1 MFRKVVCARWFSLHK
16 LSWAGGS
23 LKPALV
29 KDGSLRTLSTSARR
43 STVMQAW
50 VIDKYGN
57 NSVLRYTKN
66 ASFPIIH
73 YPNEVIVKVNAA
85 GLNPLDINMRGGYG
99 AATLA
104 MKRDPLSI
112 NKAGSEF
119 PLILGRDVSGVIM
132 ECGLDVSYFKPGDEV
147 WAAIPPWKQGSLAE
161 FVVLSANELR
171 QNLQVSH
178 KPKSLSHV
186 DAASL
191 PYVAATAWSALV
203 NTGGLNKD
211 NSAKKRVLILGGSG
225 GVGTFAIQM
234 LKSWGAHV
242 TVTCS
247 QNAEHLVRGLGADDV
262 VDYTAGPVERKLH
275 TLEKFDVILDNI
287 GGETEHWALSLLK
300 PWCGAKYVTLVT
312 PFLRNTD
319 QLGLADGMMQT
330 AVTVATKALKHITK
344 GVHYRWGFFAP
355 SGPALDDVSEMVD
368 AGKIRAV
375 VEEQFS
381 FAQVPKAFEKVEK
394 GHARGKI
401 VVTVT
406 TEQEE

>member
-1 MFRKVVCARWFSLHK
+1 MHVFRKVMCARWFSLHK
-16 LSWAGGS
+16 LCWAGGS
-23 LKPALV
+23 VNPALV

-50 VIDKYGN
+50 VIDKYGS

-73 YPNEVIVKVNAA
+73 YPNEVIVKVHAA

-161 FVVLSANELR
+161 FVVLSANE
-171 QNLQVSH
+171 VSH

-247 QNAEHLVRGLGADDV
+247 QNAERLVRGLGADDV
-262 VDYTAGPVERKLH
+262 VDYTAGPVEKKLQ
-275 TLEKFDVILDNI
+275 TLKKFDVILDNI

-355 SGPALDDVSEMVD
+355 SGPALDDISDMVD
-368 AGKIRAV
+368 AGKIHAV

-381 FAQVPKAFEKVEK
+381 FAQVPQAFEKVEK
-394 GHARGKI
+394 GHARGKTI
-401 VVTVT
+401 VTVSR
-406 TEQEE
+406 EQEE

>member
-161 FVVLSANELR
+161 FVVLSANE
-171 QNLQVSH
+171 VSH

>member
-161 FVVLSANELR
+161 FVVLSANE
-171 QNLQVSH
+171 VSH

-406 TEQEE
+406 TDN

>member
-1 MFRKVVCARWFSLHK
+1 MHVFRKVMCARWFSLHK
-16 LSWAGGS
+16 LSWGGS
-23 LKPALV
+23 SVNSALV
-29 KDGSLRTLSTSARR
+29 KDGSCLRALSTSARR

-73 YPNEVIVKVNAA
+73 YPNEVIVKVHAA

-119 PLILGRDVSGVIM
+119 PLILGRDVSGEIM

-161 FVVLSANELR
+161 FVVLSANE
-171 QNLQVSH
+171 VSH

-247 QNAEHLVRGLGADDV
+247 QNAERLVRGLGADDV
-262 VDYTAGPVERKLH
+262 VDYTAGPVEKKLQ

-287 GGETEHWALSLLK
+287 GGETEHWALGLLK

-355 SGPALDDVSEMVD
+355 SGPALDDISEMVD

-381 FAQVPKAFEKVEK
+381 FAQVPQAFERVEK
-394 GHARGKI
+394 GHARGKT

-406 TEQEE
+406 REQEE